1 MRVDIITLFPSMF
14 QGPFDE
20 SIIKRAREKGILE
33 INLHNLREF
42 THTKHRT
49 VDDLPFGG
57 GVGMVMKPEPLFE
70 AVEKIKTQADFTSR
84 VLLLSP
90 QGIPFCQEKAKEL
103 AKEQALLLI
112 CGHYEGVDER
122 VREYLVDEEISLGD
136 YVLTGGELAAMVII
150 DVVARMLPG
159 VLGSEQSAKEDS
171 FYHGLLDYPQ
181 YTRPASFCA
190 WKVPEV
196 LLSGNHYKIKLWRRK
211 KMLEAT
217 LRKRPDLL
225 RKIKLSEADR
235 KLLREVKKRLADAN
249 KTAKS

>member
-20 SIIKRAREKGILE
+20 SIIKRARKKGILE

-42 THTKHRT
+42 AYNKHRT

-57 GVGMVMKPEPLFE
+57 GVGMIMKPEPLFE
-70 AVEKIKTQADFTSR
+70 AVGKIKTQTDALSR
-84 VLLLSP
+84 VILLSP

-103 AKEQALLLI
+103 AKKEALLLI

-122 VREYLVDEEISLGD
+122 VREHLVDEEISLGD
-136 YVLTGGELAAMVII
+136 YVLTGGELAAMVIV

-159 VLGSEQSAKEDS
+159 VLGCEDSAKEDS

-181 YTRPASFCA
+181 WTRPADFCG
-190 WKVPEV
+190 WQVPEV
-196 LLSGNHYKIKLWRRK
+196 LLSGNHYQIKLWRRK
-211 KMLEAT
+211 KMLEMT

-225 RKIKLSEADR
+225 KKIKPSQAD
-235 KLLREVKKRLADAN
+235 KQLLREVKKRLADAN
-249 KTAKS
+249 KVTKS

>member
-42 THTKHRT
+42 SHTKHRT

-57 GVGMVMKPEPLFE
+57 GAGMVIKPEPLFE
-70 AVEKIKTQADFTSR
+70 AVEKIKAQADFTSR
-84 VLLLSP
+84 AILLSP

-103 AKEQALLLI
+103 AEKRSLLLI
-112 CGHYEGVDER
+112 CGRYEGVDER
-122 VREYLVDEEISLGD
+122 VREHLVDEEISLGD

-150 DVVARMLPG
+150 DVVARMLAG
-159 VLGSEQSAKEDS
+159 VLGCEESAKEDS

-181 YTRPASFCA
+181 WTRPASFCG

-196 LLSGNHYKIKLWRRK
+196 LLSGNHHKIKLWRRK
-211 KMLEAT
+211 KMLEGT

-225 RKIKLSEADR
+225 RKIKLSELD
-235 KLLREVKKRLADAN
+235 KQLLREVKKGLADAN
-249 KTAKS
+249 KTAEN

>member
-1 MRVDIITLFPSMF
+1 MRVDIITLFPCMF
-14 QGPFDE
+14 EGPFDE
-20 SIIKRAREKGILE
+20 SIIKRAKEKGILE

-42 THTKHRT
+42 AHNKHRT
-49 VDDLPFGG
+49 ADDLPFGG

-70 AVEKIKTQADFTSR
+70 AVEKIKIQAGCDYR
-84 VLLLSP
+84 VLLMSA

-103 AKEQALLLI
+103 ARKEALLLI

-122 VREYLVDEEISLGD
+122 VRKHLVDGEISLGD
-136 YVLTGGELAAMVII
+136 YVLTGGELAAMVVV

-159 VLGSEQSAKEDS
+159 VLGCEDSAKEDS

-181 YTRPASFCA
+181 YTRPANFCG

-196 LLSGNHYKIKLWRRK
+196 LLSGNHYQIKLWRRK
-211 KMLEAT
+211 KMLEMT

-225 RKIKLSEADR
+225 KKIKLSEPDR
-235 KLLREVKKRLADAN
+235 KLLREVKKGLVDAN
-249 KTAKS
+249 KVAKS

>member
-1 MRVDIITLFPSMF
+1 MF
-14 QGPFDE
+14 QGPFNE
-20 SIIKRAREKGILE
+20 SIIKRAEEKGILE

-42 THTKHRT
+42 THNKHRT

-57 GVGMVMKPEPLFE
+57 GVGMLMKPEPLFE
-70 AVEKIKTQADFTSR
+70 AAEKIKTQAGCACR

-90 QGIPFCQEKAKEL
+90 QGVPFCQEKAKEF
-103 AKEQALLLI
+103 AREQALLLI

-122 VREYLVDEEISLGD
+122 VRKHLVDEEISLGD
-136 YVLTGGELAAMVII
+136 YVLTGGELAAMVVV

-159 VLGSEQSAKEDS
+159 VLGCEDSAKEDS

-181 YTRPASFCA
+181 YTRPANFCG

-196 LLSGNHYKIKLWRRK
+196 LLSGNHYQIELWRRK
-211 KMLEAT
+211 KMLEMT

-225 RKIKLSEADR
+225 KKIKLSEAD
-235 KLLREVKKRLADAN
+235 KQLLREVKKRLTDAD
-249 KTAKS
+249 KTTKG